1 MELSHALLFTRY
13 NTDMPI
19 SPHKPLRPF
28 VKIVLGKPTVPSGLQ
43 DGRSVVNTRNI
54 TSVRRGDDVPH
65 STARRVCVTVFMHRQ
80 AFRVGDRELG
90 CAKHIRRRFM
100 AVQYSKGL
108 TVSEPEM
115 RVVDRAFFV
124 IVRDRLR
131 LTDRGGT
138 TFREK

>member
-1 MELSHALLFTRY
+1 
-13 NTDMPI
+13 
-19 SPHKPLRPF
+19 
-28 VKIVLGKPTVPSGLQ
+28 
-43 DGRSVVNTRNI
+43 
-54 TSVRRGDDVPH
+54 
-65 STARRVCVTVFMHRQ
+65 
-80 AFRVGDRELG
+80 
-90 CAKHIRRRFM
+90 M